1 MSAHEVV
8 LPAEVPRLKRAA
20 VVLGVA
26 LLPVLLGGLVVTPSV
41 PAGVLVA
48 HLLLVG
54 LAATGAIGVLARPT
68 RPVLRRLAF
77 LAALPVTSLL
87 VVTLL
92 LVTFAVGSA
101 EVGGYAL
108 YVMLVLVTVGAVWSV
123 YVFWPTVQLDSGTS
137 SGNRPHALSGSSSS
151 TPSS

>member
-1 MSAHEVV
+1 VSAHEVV
-8 LPAEVPRLKRAA
+8 LPEEVPRLRRAA

-41 PAGVLVA
+41 AVEVLVG

-54 LAATGAIGVLARPT
+54 LAAGGALGVLARPG
-68 RPVLRRLAF
+68 RPAFRRLAF

-87 VVTLL
+87 LVTLL

-108 YVMLVLVTVGAVWSV
+108 YVMLVLVTAGTVWSV
-123 YVFWPTVQLDSGTS
+123 SVFWPTVQLDSGTS
-137 SGNRPHALSGSSSS
+137 SGNRPHRLSGSTSS